1 MNSGFVGASSNPAA
15 KLAPKI
21 ADAAEDLAGLE
32 PVKTL
37 KSRWPMIIAG
47 VLSLAMIAGL
57 AKQLLGSGLAGL
69 SHAAPDS

>member
-1 MNSGFVGASSNPAA
+1 MNSGFVGASTNPAA

-37 KSRWPMIIAG
+37 KSRWPMILVGGGAR
-47 VLSLAMIAGL
+47 S
-57 AKQLLGSGLAGL
+57 
-69 SHAAPDS
+69 AAYRQRAADRRVSRAQAHEPDG